1 MLKLTNT
8 LSKKKES
15 FESIKKDV
23 ANVYVCGVTPYDYA
37 HLGHGRCYTAFD
49 LLVRVLKFLNYDVVY
64 VRNFTDIDDKIL
76 KRAQT
81 ELGDIARY
89 PEITKKYIN
98 AFNEDVKDLN
108 CLAPTF
114 EPRVTQMMPQIIT
127 FIEDLIKK
135 GHAYEAGGDV
145 YFAVDSFKDYG
156 KLSKQKKDDL
166 ISGARIEATDKK
178 KNPLDFALWKK
189 SEDGTFWKSPW
200 GYGRPG
206 WHIECSVMAAKYLGK
221 TFDIHGG
228 GRDLIFPHHENEIAQ
243 SEAASGKPFA
253 NYWMHSGFLS
263 INDEKMSKSLGNFF
277 TIREVLEKF
286 DPEVVRYFL
295 ITSHYRS
302 QLNYSEDNLN
312 AAKSALDRLY
322 QAISDLE
329 IDHTYQPEQNNPYL
343 KRFNAAMNDDFNSP
357 LALSVLFDLARDIN
371 TLKSQKAP
379 CEEQASL
386 LVNLADRF
394 GLLYQEPTKYFHGG
408 TEVNADEIEGLIA
421 KRNQA
426 RKDKDWALADTIRD
440 QLLEQGIEMLDSA
453 EGTSW
458 RKK

>member
-189 SEDGTFWKSPW
+189 SDEGTFWKSPW

-243 SEAASGKPFA
+243 SESLHDLPMARFWLH
-253 NYWMHSGFLS
+253 NGFVQ
-263 INDEKMSKSLGNFF
+263 INKEKMSKSLGNFF
-277 TIREVLEKF
+277 TLRDVFKEF
-286 DPEVVRYFL
+286 DPMVIRYYFL
-295 ITSHYRS
+295 SHHYGAPLDFAFDDVKAVQKSYKRLTRIFDAVCLHDVS
-302 QLNYSEDNLN
+302 REDMLASPTVQKMLNFLYDDLN
-312 AAKSALDRLY
+312 TPGMLG
-322 QAISDLE
+322 
-329 IDHTYQPEQNNPYL
+329 
-343 KRFNAAMNDDFNSP
+343 
-357 LALSVLFDLARDIN
+357 VLFESLDDL
-371 TLKSQKAP
+371 QKNK
-379 CEEQASL
+379 EELCVVKLFLQQVL
-386 LVNLADRF
+386 GLNLEPLPEKTVEITPEIQQLIDDRF
-394 GLLYQEPTKYFHGG
+394 
-408 TEVNADEIEGLIA
+408 A
-421 KRNQA
+421 A
-426 RKDKDWALADTIRD
+426 RAVKDWAKADELRD
-440 QLLEQGIEMLDSA
+440 KLVELGVDVMD
-453 EGTSW
+453 
-458 RKK
+458 KKI